1 MKRIGIDLGGS
12 SVKGGVVEDGIILCS
27 ASYRTRFAKNREDIL
42 DAIYKTIDSLLGK
55 EKDIERIGLVSA
67 GNIDPDSGVCLYS
80 QNLKGWSNTPI
91 KSLLENRY
99 RLPTFVENDA
109 LGALYGEL
117 SYYKNYRNVTML
129 TFGTGVGSA
138 SLVNGKV
145 DRSERVSWGER
156 IIRVGDKGLPAERLL
171 STAALKK
178 YVYSLYGFPVKT
190 KEIMMRAKRGEAK
203 ANRALN
209 QYGAALNALLALV
222 REETSPELIILG
234 GGLMNAQD
242 VMKKRI
248 DPEYKECVFAHYG
261 NDAGII
267 GASLLPLDA

>member
-12 SVKGGVVEDGIILCS
+12 SVKGGVVTDDSIIYS
-27 ASYRTRFAKNREDIL
+27 ASYRTRFAQGREDIL
-42 DAIYKTIDSLLGK
+42 EAIYKTIDNLLSH

-67 GNIDPDSGVCLYS
+67 GDIDPINGVCLYS
-80 QNLKGWSNTPI
+80 QNLKGWSHTPI
-91 KSLLENRY
+91 KSLLEQRY
-99 RLPTFVENDA
+99 HLPTFVENDA

-138 SLVNGKV
+138 SLADGKIL
-145 DRSERVSWGER
+145 RSKNVSWGER
-156 IIRVGDKGLPAERLL
+156 IIKVSERELPSEKLL

-190 KEIMMRAKRGEAK
+190 KEIMARAKKGEAK

-222 REETSPELIILG
+222 RKETSPELIILG

-248 DPEYKECVFAHYG
+248 DPEYQECVFAHYG

-267 GASLLPLDA
+267 GASLLPLGA